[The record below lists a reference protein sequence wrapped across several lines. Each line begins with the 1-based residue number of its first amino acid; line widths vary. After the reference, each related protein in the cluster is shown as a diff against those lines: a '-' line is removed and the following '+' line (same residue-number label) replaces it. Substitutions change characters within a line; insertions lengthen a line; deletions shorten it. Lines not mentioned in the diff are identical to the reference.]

1 MIWIENI
8 YSAAALLKTARS
20 RLHMIQGRTTTTTT
34 TVIEYGRVQVG
45 LKEVKAYLVI
55 VSW

>member
-1 MIWIENI
+1 
-8 YSAAALLKTARS
+8 
-20 RLHMIQGRTTTTTT
+20 MIQGRTTTMQRFATKLGYQRNVTSVELHVYQ
-34 TVIEYGRVQVG
+34 VIEYGRVQVG

>member
-20 RLHMIQGRTTTTTT
+20 RLHMIQGRTTTMQRFATKLG
-34 TVIEYGRVQVG
+34 YQRN
-45 LKEVKAYLVI
+45 
-55 VSW
+55 VSSVE